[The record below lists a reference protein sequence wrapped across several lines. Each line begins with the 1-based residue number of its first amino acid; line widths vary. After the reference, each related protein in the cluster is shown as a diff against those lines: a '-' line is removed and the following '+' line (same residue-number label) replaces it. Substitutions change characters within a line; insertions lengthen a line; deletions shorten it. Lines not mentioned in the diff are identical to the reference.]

1 MLLTDYTV
9 ATRSCNVLTPQ
20 VGYGL
25 FLQSLTAAAQVS
37 AAPSD
42 VTAATTNT
50 TDDNTTAADVR
61 ALAELQQWGKQCMMA
76 AAHAAEHSDE
86 SAL

>member
-1 MLLTDYTV
+1 M
-9 ATRSCNVLTPQ
+9 Q

-25 FLQSLTAAAQVS
+25 FLQSLTAAAQAS
-37 AAPSD
+37 TTFTDDTTA
-42 VTAATTNT
+42 TAATTAVGS
-50 TDDNTTAADVR
+50 DDKATAADVR
-61 ALAELQQWGKQCMMA
+61 ALAELQQWGKQCTMA

>member
-1 MLLTDYTV
+1 M
-9 ATRSCNVLTPQ
+9 Q

-25 FLQSLTAAAQVS
+25 FLQSLTAAAK
-37 AAPSD
+37 AATASTD
-42 VTAATTNT
+42 VTAASAATTAVS
-50 TDDNTTAADVR
+50 TDDSTTAADVR

-86 SAL
+86 AAL